1 MKLNVLDNALIING
15 EVFGLEL
22 NYSKFSLFNKRA
34 ELYKNS
40 KVSFMNTIFYQF
52 YIKKIYLLEELTSSL
67 KSKNLEISD
76 LKSDNILL
84 MGVLKKNK
92 AMINKNANYYLLCLL
107 YILKKVLINFK
118 LVVYILAT
126 IGFIIFKKNHKEFL
140 FDKKNVAFINCNA
153 SLNKVKRF
161 FEFKKEEAFF
171 LIDDKNITPESF
183 GVVNYLSF
191 YNIFS
196 KSNFIKLIPKFIY
209 LTYKEFFK
217 IKKEVNI
224 EFNQYCSIEILNYS
238 VPRIFQTVYIEHALS
253 SWTSK
258 NKENIETIYSGVRD
272 ERFSIIQ
279 QNIASKFEIDSICI
293 PHGLAYSINYPKGI
307 FGNTFYTSSKNE
319 KKVLESNISH
329 KNQRFVYDKK
339 IIRYLYS
346 VNFISNKE
354 SKIVFFTDARNV
366 ELDNQII
373 QFLLDTFNNVKVK
386 LHPIDL
392 ISNYP
397 MLKKKDLIQD
407 FRDAIS
413 NNIVVSRNS
422 TVLLEAVYNNS
433 KSLSVLLSKS
443 DIFNSDFLYPSLSHE
458 EIYKI
463 YSMEQLK
470 KTIKNVYE
478 EKY

>member
-1 MKLNVLDNALIING
+1 MKLNVRDNTLIINE
-15 EVFGLEL
+15 EVFSLEL
-22 NYSKFSLFNKRA
+22 NYSKFSSFNKRA

-40 KVSFMNTIFYQF
+40 KVSFINTIFYQF
-52 YIKKIYLLEELTSSL
+52 YIKKTYLLEELTSNL
-67 KSKNLEISD
+67 KSENLEISEV
-76 LKSDNILL
+76 KSDNILL
-84 MGVLKKNK
+84 MGVLKKNEV
-92 AMINKNANYYLLCLL
+92 IVNKNINYCLL
-107 YILKKVLINFK
+107 NLLYVLKKVLINLK

-126 IGFIIFKKNHKEFL
+126 IGFTISKKKHKDSL
-140 FDKKNVAFINCNA
+140 SNKKNVAFINCNA
-153 SLNKVKRF
+153 SMNKVKRF
-161 FEFKKEEAFF
+161 FEFKKEEAFY

-183 GVVNYLSF
+183 GVANYISF

-196 KSNFIKLIPKFIY
+196 KLNFIKLIPKFIY

-217 IKKEVNI
+217 IKREINI
-224 EFNQYCSIEILNYS
+224 EFNKYCSIEILNYS
-238 VPRIFQTVYIEHALS
+238 VPRIFQTVYIEYALS
-253 SWTSK
+253 SWTNK

-319 KKVLESNISH
+319 KKVLESNISQ
-329 KNQRFVYDKK
+329 KNQRFVYDKN

-346 VNFISNKE
+346 VNFPAEKE
-354 SKIVFFTDARNV
+354 SEIVFFTDARNV

-373 QFLLDTFNNVKVK
+373 QFLLDSFDNVKVK
-386 LHPIDL
+386 LHPVDL

-397 MLKKKDLIQD
+397 ILKKKDLIQD

-433 KSLSVLLSKS
+433 KSFSVLLSKN

-458 EIYKI
+458 EIHKI
-463 YSMEQLK
+463 YSMEELK
-470 KTIKNVYE
+470 KTIKINI
-478 EKY
+478 